1 MPVAYG
7 LEGVPVLVTGAAS
20 GIGRS
25 IAETFAAV
33 GAKVAVNHLR
43 RPDDA
48 TAVANRIRSDGG
60 TTLVL
65 EADVTLTAQV
75 AAMVAKTEHGLGL
88 LEILVNCAGVIQ
100 EKPFLETTEAD
111 WDFVVG
117 IDLKGVFQCCR
128 AALPGMVARGSGVVI
143 NIASELGF
151 LGRAQY
157 APPQYAPYCA
167 AKAGMIGLTRSLA
180 REFAPRIRIN
190 GIAPGPI
197 DTEMLSSAYM
207 SEAVLAKELEIPA
220 GRFGR
225 PGARCVPSLDVVTP
239 ACLRSAP
246 PNGGPAPLRSGGR
259 WTFPVL

>member
-1 MPVAYG
+1 
-7 LEGVPVLVTGAAS
+7 
-20 GIGRS
+20 
-25 IAETFAAV
+25 
-33 GAKVAVNHLR
+33 
-43 RPDDA
+43 
-48 TAVANRIRSDGG
+48 
-60 TTLVL
+60 
-65 EADVTLTAQV
+65 
-75 AAMVAKTEHGLGL
+75 
-88 LEILVNCAGVIQ
+88 
-100 EKPFLETTEAD
+100 
-111 WDFVVG
+111 
-117 IDLKGVFQCCR
+117 
-128 AALPGMVARGSGVVI
+128 
-143 NIASELGF
+143 
-151 LGRAQY
+151 
-157 APPQYAPYCA
+157 
-167 AKAGMIGLTRSLA
+167 MIGLTRSLA